1 MIEKPPEKKKEKKV
15 VDDEDMPA
23 YQEMGLFYLSTGV
36 KTLLI
41 AWCITIIS
49 LAYIKLPDSKWWVAD
64 QRIDATYAAGVLGGL
79 FGSLGVTVA
88 NAGKKKEDKYGNA
101 SARKEIE
108 ELKAALA
115 EVSANQQYQVVRIET
130 PVKIV
135 PTGESRVDPITNRTV
150 GPDGK
155 LQ

>member
-1 MIEKPPEKKKEKKV
+1 MKEKPPEKPIDKKAIQ
-15 VDDEDMPA
+15 DDEDMPA
-23 YQEMGLFYLSTGV
+23 YQEMVLFYLATGI
-36 KTLLI
+36 KTILI
-41 AWCITIIS
+41 GWCIGVIT

-64 QRIDATYAAGVLGGL
+64 QRIDATYAAGILGGL
-79 FGSLGVTVA
+79 LGSLGVTVA
-88 NAGKKKEDKYGNA
+88 NQGKKKEDKNG
-101 SARKEIE
+101 SDKKEIE

-115 EVSANQQYQVVRIET
+115 EVSANQQYQTIRIET

-135 PTGESRVDPITNRTV
+135 PTGESRVDPITNRTI